1 MTATRAETGVIDL
14 TTTVRFADV
23 DVDTAAGIAEQ
34 LDATLRSEIDAQG
47 VVTVR
52 EYFVRPVGVT
62 VQVGLR
68 FVGMDPAYVEDT
80 ANDLLQA
87 ALDDLRGARAG
98 DTARGKRTST
108 LLVGA

>member
-1 MTATRAETGVIDL
+1 MAATRAEVGIIDL
-14 TTTVRFADV
+14 TTTVRFAGIDAE
-23 DVDTAAGIAEQ
+23 TAAGIAEQ
-34 LDATLRSEIDAQG
+34 LDGTLRSEIDAQG
-47 VVTVR
+47 VAAVR

-68 FVGMDPAYVEDT
+68 FVGMDPEHVEDT

-87 ALDDLRGARAG
+87 ALEELRGARAG
-98 DTARGKRTST
+98 DTAHGKRTST